1 MLCEIKIE
9 NVAVIEK
16 AAAVFSDGLNV
27 LSGETGAGKSI
38 LIDSINAILGNRT
51 SREIVRSHTPKAM
64 IWATFRGIGA
74 KTRAQ
79 LADAGYEAEN
89 ELLLYREITA
99 EGKSTCRINGM
110 PATASVVRD
119 ICSGLINIHGQ
130 HDNQSL
136 MNPARHLGILDSF
149 AQNETAH
156 DAYYVVYKELC
167 RVKKEIDA
175 LSMDETEK
183 ERRIETLRFQIEEI
197 GAAELRPGEE
207 DELLNRRTLIR
218 NAQTVTEQLNIA
230 YAALSG
236 AEDAPG
242 AGEMLGSAA
251 TALESIS
258 SLSED
263 FAPLA
268 EQMSGLY
275 YTARD
280 AASDIADILARCEFD
295 PQALDAVEERLD
307 LIYRMKQK
315 YGGDVQDILA
325 YLDAATA
332 ELDGIETGAQRLD
345 ELYDRQAALYD
356 KAKALADALT
366 QTRLEAFERFNAQIT
381 DALRFFLLRT
391 FPFGSDGNFSNEL
404 LINTINVDLANDLG
418 NLVSRTTAMVEKYF
432 GGTLPESRQTDALD
446 DELISQLSAL
456 RGKYEAEMEKF
467 QFQNALELIFKCIQ
481 RANKYIDETAPWA
494 LAKDEANKPRLASV
508 MYNLLESIRI
518 CTVLLTPFIPDSCEK
533 IFAQI
538 GACECCRD
546 WDSAAKWGSLSATVT
561 VHKGEAIFPRVDA
574 QKALEELEA
583 IQEAQKKAALPAME
597 FEPMVE
603 EKVDFD
609 TFCKSDFRAVKVK
622 ACEAVKKS
630 EKLLRF
636 TLDDGTGTDRQILS
650 GIHKWYKPEELVG
663 KTLVAIVNLPPR
675 KMMGLESCGMLL
687 SAVHTEKGEEV
698 LNLIMV
704 DDKIP
709 AGAKLC

>member
-136 MNPARHLGILDSF
+136 MNPARHLGVLDSF

-381 DALRFFLLRT
+381 DALRFLNM
-391 FPFGSDGNFSNEL
+391 PG
-404 LINTINVDLANDLG
+404 I
-418 NLVSRTTAMVEKYF
+418 
-432 GGTLPESRQTDALD
+432 
-446 DELISQLSAL
+446 
-456 RGKYEAEMEKF
+456 
-467 QFQNALELIFKCIQ
+467 
-481 RANKYIDETAPWA
+481 
-494 LAKDEANKPRLASV
+494 
-508 MYNLLESIRI
+508 
-518 CTVLLTPFIPDSCEK
+518 
-533 IFAQI
+533 
-538 GACECCRD
+538 
-546 WDSAAKWGSLSATVT
+546 
-561 VHKGEAIFPRVDA
+561 
-574 QKALEELEA
+574 
-583 IQEAQKKAALPAME
+583 
-597 FEPMVE
+597 
-603 EKVDFD
+603 
-609 TFCKSDFRAVKVK
+609 
-622 ACEAVKKS
+622 
-630 EKLLRF
+630 RF
-636 TLDDGTGTDRQILS
+636 TLSHKKGPLAGS
-650 GIHKWYKPEELVG
+650 GQDSVEFNISTNP
-663 KTLVAIVNLPPR
+663 
-675 KMMGLESCGMLL
+675 
-687 SAVHTEKGEEV
+687 GEEPKP
-698 LNLIMV
+698 LA
-704 DDKIP
+704 KIASGGELSRLMLAMKA
-709 AGAKLC
+709 AGAEHDGIPCMIFDEIDTGISGHVAQAVAEKMASIGRYHQVLCVTHLAQIAAMADAQYLVQKQVTEGRTRTTVRLLDEEGRVEEVARLIGVTESQQESGMAHARALLLAAQKWKNGG

>member
-64 IWATFRGIGA
+64 IWATFRGLGA

-79 LADAGYEAEN
+79 LADAGSEAEN

-356 KAKALADALT
+356 KAKTLADALT

-381 DALRFFLLRT
+381 DALRFLNM
-391 FPFGSDGNFSNEL
+391 PG
-404 LINTINVDLANDLG
+404 I
-418 NLVSRTTAMVEKYF
+418 
-432 GGTLPESRQTDALD
+432 
-446 DELISQLSAL
+446 
-456 RGKYEAEMEKF
+456 
-467 QFQNALELIFKCIQ
+467 
-481 RANKYIDETAPWA
+481 
-494 LAKDEANKPRLASV
+494 
-508 MYNLLESIRI
+508 
-518 CTVLLTPFIPDSCEK
+518 
-533 IFAQI
+533 
-538 GACECCRD
+538 
-546 WDSAAKWGSLSATVT
+546 
-561 VHKGEAIFPRVDA
+561 
-574 QKALEELEA
+574 
-583 IQEAQKKAALPAME
+583 
-597 FEPMVE
+597 
-603 EKVDFD
+603 
-609 TFCKSDFRAVKVK
+609 
-622 ACEAVKKS
+622 
-630 EKLLRF
+630 RF
-636 TLDDGTGTDRQILS
+636 TLSHKKGPLAGSGQDSVEFNISTNPGEEPKPLAKIASGGELSRIMLAVKSALADKDDIGTVIYDEIDTGVSGLAAGRIGEKLKQTAQGRQVICITHTAQIAAQADNHLLIRKNVSEDRTYTEIDALS
-650 GIHKWYKPEELVG
+650 GEGRVQELARMISG
-663 KTLVAIVNLPPR
+663 
-675 KMMGLESCGMLL
+675 
-687 SAVHTEKGEEV
+687 
-698 LNLIMV
+698 
-704 DDKIP
+704 DKITEL
-709 AGAKLC
+709 ALANAREMLRMAKA

>member
-366 QTRLEAFERFNAQIT
+366 QTRLEAFKRFNAQIT
-381 DALRFFLLRT
+381 DALRFLNM
-391 FPFGSDGNFSNEL
+391 PG
-404 LINTINVDLANDLG
+404 I
-418 NLVSRTTAMVEKYF
+418 
-432 GGTLPESRQTDALD
+432 
-446 DELISQLSAL
+446 
-456 RGKYEAEMEKF
+456 
-467 QFQNALELIFKCIQ
+467 
-481 RANKYIDETAPWA
+481 
-494 LAKDEANKPRLASV
+494 
-508 MYNLLESIRI
+508 
-518 CTVLLTPFIPDSCEK
+518 
-533 IFAQI
+533 
-538 GACECCRD
+538 
-546 WDSAAKWGSLSATVT
+546 
-561 VHKGEAIFPRVDA
+561 
-574 QKALEELEA
+574 
-583 IQEAQKKAALPAME
+583 
-597 FEPMVE
+597 
-603 EKVDFD
+603 
-609 TFCKSDFRAVKVK
+609 
-622 ACEAVKKS
+622 
-630 EKLLRF
+630 RF
-636 TLDDGTGTDRQILS
+636 TLSHKKGPLAGSGQDSVEFNISTNPGEEPKPLAKIASGGELSRIMLAVKSALADKDDIGTVIYDEIDTGVSGLAAGRIGEKLKQTAQGRQVICITHTAQIAAQADNHLLIRKNVSEDRTYTEIDALS
-650 GIHKWYKPEELVG
+650 GEGRVQELARMISG
-663 KTLVAIVNLPPR
+663 
-675 KMMGLESCGMLL
+675 
-687 SAVHTEKGEEV
+687 
-698 LNLIMV
+698 
-704 DDKIP
+704 DKITEL
-709 AGAKLC
+709 ALANAREMLRMAKA

>member
-381 DALRFFLLRT
+381 DALRFLNM
-391 FPFGSDGNFSNEL
+391 PG
-404 LINTINVDLANDLG
+404 I
-418 NLVSRTTAMVEKYF
+418 
-432 GGTLPESRQTDALD
+432 
-446 DELISQLSAL
+446 
-456 RGKYEAEMEKF
+456 
-467 QFQNALELIFKCIQ
+467 
-481 RANKYIDETAPWA
+481 
-494 LAKDEANKPRLASV
+494 
-508 MYNLLESIRI
+508 
-518 CTVLLTPFIPDSCEK
+518 
-533 IFAQI
+533 
-538 GACECCRD
+538 
-546 WDSAAKWGSLSATVT
+546 
-561 VHKGEAIFPRVDA
+561 
-574 QKALEELEA
+574 
-583 IQEAQKKAALPAME
+583 
-597 FEPMVE
+597 
-603 EKVDFD
+603 
-609 TFCKSDFRAVKVK
+609 
-622 ACEAVKKS
+622 
-630 EKLLRF
+630 RF
-636 TLDDGTGTDRQILS
+636 TLSHKKGPLAGSGQDSVEFNISTNPGEEPKPLAKIASGGELSRIMLAVKSALADKDDIGTVIYDEIDTGVSGLAAGRIGEKLKQTAQGRQVICITHTAQIAAQADNHLLIRKNVSEDRAYTEIDALS
-650 GIHKWYKPEELVG
+650 GEGRVQELARMISG
-663 KTLVAIVNLPPR
+663 
-675 KMMGLESCGMLL
+675 
-687 SAVHTEKGEEV
+687 
-698 LNLIMV
+698 
-704 DDKIP
+704 DKITEL
-709 AGAKLC
+709 ALANAREMLRMAKA

>member
-381 DALRFFLLRT
+381 DALRFLNM
-391 FPFGSDGNFSNEL
+391 PG
-404 LINTINVDLANDLG
+404 I
-418 NLVSRTTAMVEKYF
+418 
-432 GGTLPESRQTDALD
+432 
-446 DELISQLSAL
+446 
-456 RGKYEAEMEKF
+456 
-467 QFQNALELIFKCIQ
+467 
-481 RANKYIDETAPWA
+481 
-494 LAKDEANKPRLASV
+494 
-508 MYNLLESIRI
+508 
-518 CTVLLTPFIPDSCEK
+518 
-533 IFAQI
+533 
-538 GACECCRD
+538 
-546 WDSAAKWGSLSATVT
+546 
-561 VHKGEAIFPRVDA
+561 
-574 QKALEELEA
+574 
-583 IQEAQKKAALPAME
+583 
-597 FEPMVE
+597 
-603 EKVDFD
+603 
-609 TFCKSDFRAVKVK
+609 
-622 ACEAVKKS
+622 
-630 EKLLRF
+630 RF
-636 TLDDGTGTDRQILS
+636 TLSHKKGPLAGSGQDSVEFNISTNPGEEPKPLAKIASGGELSRIMLAVKSALADKDDIGTVIYDEIDTGVSGLAAGRIGEKLKQTAQGRQVICITHTAQIAAQADNHLPIRKNVSEDRTYTEIDALS
-650 GIHKWYKPEELVG
+650 GEGRVQELARMISG
-663 KTLVAIVNLPPR
+663 
-675 KMMGLESCGMLL
+675 
-687 SAVHTEKGEEV
+687 
-698 LNLIMV
+698 
-704 DDKIP
+704 DKITEL
-709 AGAKLC
+709 ALANAREMLRMAKA

>member
-381 DALRFFLLRT
+381 DALRFLNM
-391 FPFGSDGNFSNEL
+391 PG
-404 LINTINVDLANDLG
+404 I
-418 NLVSRTTAMVEKYF
+418 
-432 GGTLPESRQTDALD
+432 
-446 DELISQLSAL
+446 
-456 RGKYEAEMEKF
+456 
-467 QFQNALELIFKCIQ
+467 
-481 RANKYIDETAPWA
+481 
-494 LAKDEANKPRLASV
+494 
-508 MYNLLESIRI
+508 
-518 CTVLLTPFIPDSCEK
+518 
-533 IFAQI
+533 
-538 GACECCRD
+538 
-546 WDSAAKWGSLSATVT
+546 
-561 VHKGEAIFPRVDA
+561 
-574 QKALEELEA
+574 
-583 IQEAQKKAALPAME
+583 
-597 FEPMVE
+597 
-603 EKVDFD
+603 
-609 TFCKSDFRAVKVK
+609 
-622 ACEAVKKS
+622 
-630 EKLLRF
+630 RF
-636 TLDDGTGTDRQILS
+636 TLSHKKGPLAGSGQDSVEFNISTNPGEEPKPLAKIASGGELSRIMLAVKSALADKDDIGTVIYDEIDTGVSGLAAGRIGEKLKQTAQGRQVICITHTAQIAAQADNHLLIRKNVSEDRTYTEIDALS
-650 GIHKWYKPEELVG
+650 GEGRVQELARMISG
-663 KTLVAIVNLPPR
+663 
-675 KMMGLESCGMLL
+675 
-687 SAVHTEKGEEV
+687 
-698 LNLIMV
+698 
-704 DDKIP
+704 DKITEL
-709 AGAKLC
+709 ALANAREMLRMAKAWQPRVFWLYYNP

>member
-366 QTRLEAFERFNAQIT
+366 QTRLEAFKRFNAQIT
-381 DALRFFLLRT
+381 DALRFLNM
-391 FPFGSDGNFSNEL
+391 PG
-404 LINTINVDLANDLG
+404 I
-418 NLVSRTTAMVEKYF
+418 
-432 GGTLPESRQTDALD
+432 
-446 DELISQLSAL
+446 
-456 RGKYEAEMEKF
+456 
-467 QFQNALELIFKCIQ
+467 
-481 RANKYIDETAPWA
+481 
-494 LAKDEANKPRLASV
+494 
-508 MYNLLESIRI
+508 
-518 CTVLLTPFIPDSCEK
+518 
-533 IFAQI
+533 
-538 GACECCRD
+538 
-546 WDSAAKWGSLSATVT
+546 
-561 VHKGEAIFPRVDA
+561 
-574 QKALEELEA
+574 
-583 IQEAQKKAALPAME
+583 
-597 FEPMVE
+597 
-603 EKVDFD
+603 
-609 TFCKSDFRAVKVK
+609 
-622 ACEAVKKS
+622 
-630 EKLLRF
+630 RF
-636 TLDDGTGTDRQILS
+636 TLSHKKGPLAGSGPDSGGLSSSTNPGAEPAPLAQVASGGELSRIMLAVKSALADKDDIGTVIYDEIDTGVSGLAAGRIGEKLKQTAQGRQVICITHTAQIAAQADNHLLIRKNVSEDRTYTEIDALS
-650 GIHKWYKPEELVG
+650 GEGRVQELARMISG
-663 KTLVAIVNLPPR
+663 
-675 KMMGLESCGMLL
+675 
-687 SAVHTEKGEEV
+687 
-698 LNLIMV
+698 
-704 DDKIP
+704 DKITEL
-709 AGAKLC
+709 ALANAREMLRMAKA

>member
-9 NVAVIEK
+9 NVAVIET

-356 KAKALADALT
+356 KAKTLADALT

-381 DALRFFLLRT
+381 DALRFLNM
-391 FPFGSDGNFSNEL
+391 PG
-404 LINTINVDLANDLG
+404 I
-418 NLVSRTTAMVEKYF
+418 
-432 GGTLPESRQTDALD
+432 
-446 DELISQLSAL
+446 
-456 RGKYEAEMEKF
+456 
-467 QFQNALELIFKCIQ
+467 
-481 RANKYIDETAPWA
+481 
-494 LAKDEANKPRLASV
+494 
-508 MYNLLESIRI
+508 
-518 CTVLLTPFIPDSCEK
+518 
-533 IFAQI
+533 
-538 GACECCRD
+538 
-546 WDSAAKWGSLSATVT
+546 
-561 VHKGEAIFPRVDA
+561 
-574 QKALEELEA
+574 
-583 IQEAQKKAALPAME
+583 
-597 FEPMVE
+597 
-603 EKVDFD
+603 
-609 TFCKSDFRAVKVK
+609 
-622 ACEAVKKS
+622 
-630 EKLLRF
+630 RF
-636 TLDDGTGTDRQILS
+636 TLSHKKGPLAGSGQDSVEFNISTNPGEEPKPLAKIASGGELSRIMLAVKSALADKDDIGTVIYDEIDTGVSGLAAGRIGEKLKQTAQGRQVICITHTAQIAAQADNHLLIRKNVSEDRTYTEIDALS
-650 GIHKWYKPEELVG
+650 GEGRVQELARMISG
-663 KTLVAIVNLPPR
+663 
-675 KMMGLESCGMLL
+675 
-687 SAVHTEKGEEV
+687 
-698 LNLIMV
+698 
-704 DDKIP
+704 DKITEL
-709 AGAKLC
+709 ALANAREMLRMAKA